1 MALSIGSLLADR
13 YEITA
18 PIATGGMGEVWK
30 ARDRVLDRI
39 VAAKV
44 LRSEY
49 TGDPN
54 FLARFRNEA
63 RHTAALTHPNIAS
76 VYDYGETVDDTGHQQ
91 LAFLVMEFVEGQ
103 PLVTILHEEGQLP
116 VDWTLHVLSQ
126 SADGLSAA
134 HRAGVVHRDI
144 KPGNLMVRPD
154 GVVKL
159 TDFGIA
165 QARDAA
171 PLTRTGMV
179 VGTAQYLSPEQAQ
192 GMEVTAASDVYSL
205 GVVAY
210 ECLSGARPFDGASQV
225 AIALAHINRP
235 PPPLPAHVPPSVR
248 LLVERALA
256 KDPEARF
263 PDGGAFAEAIRRV
276 AAGGSVMAGAP
287 ATAPTPV
294 VGDAADGRTQVFGAA
309 TGAALAAAGAAGLGG
324 AGAAGASPPTGPSGP
339 MPPLQAPDEDD
350 WDAEDEE
357 PPAGRNR
364 RVLWIAIA
372 AVVLLLLAGGTWW
385 LLADPA
391 GDGGENA
398 AEPPRPRR
406 RRARRRRSPSTR
418 GPTSAGMPTRCRPSS
433 RARASRS
440 PSPMR
445 PSTTVADGS
454 GIAGEPLDAGEVA
467 AIQPAGENVPT
478 TAAVT
483 STSSP
488 RAARTTVARRSR
500 PSRRR
505 PRAAAPRRQP
515 SRRRPRRL
523 RRPRRPRCPP
533 PRRPRRAFP
542 LRPQPIRRHH
552 RIRRR
557 PLPLLRALIRVGSGD
572 GASPVAP
579 GKRGAPWLGFPSAQ
593 SLPSGCPWAAGRSA
607 PQPGCSPRP
616 EPG

>member
-1 MALSIGSLLADR
+1 MKPYLVSQVQAPDLTVIDKTDPEEMSQPVSPEVAGQLTEMMTSVVNNGTGRRAPHRRRPGRRQDRDGGELRRNDHTWFIGFAPADDPKIAVAVFVRNGGRHRRGHLRTDREDGHPGVPRRAGGLMALATGSLLAGR

-44 LRSEY
+44 LKSEY
-49 TGDPN
+49 TGDPS

-76 VYDYGETVDDTGHQQ
+76 VYDYGETVDDTGTQQ

-103 PLVTILHEEGQLP
+103 PLVTILHDEGALP

-165 QARDAA
+165 QARDAT

-210 ECLSGARPFDGASQV
+210 ECLAGVRPFDGASQV

-235 PPPLPAHVPPSVR
+235 PPPLPSHVPPAVR

-256 KDPEARF
+256 KDPADRF

-276 AAGGSVMAGAP
+276 AAGGTLAAAVPVAGP
-287 ATAPTPV
+287 RTTPTAV
-294 VGDAADGRTQVFGAA
+294 VGGAA
-309 TGAALAAAGAAGLGG
+309 VTGAALAGG
-324 AGAAGASPPTGPSGP
+324 AVAA
-339 MPPLQAPDEDD
+339 
-350 WDAEDEE
+350 
-357 PPAGRNR
+357 
-364 RVLWIAIA
+364 A
-372 AVVLLLLAGGTWW
+372 AW
-385 LLADPA
+385 
-391 GDGGENA
+391 
-398 AEPPRPRR
+398 
-406 RRARRRRSPSTR
+406 
-418 GPTSAGMPTRCRPSS
+418 
-433 RARASRS
+433 
-440 PSPMR
+440 PSP
-445 PSTTVADGS
+445 
-454 GIAGEPLDAGEVA
+454 
-467 AIQPAGENVPT
+467 
-478 TAAVT
+478 
-483 STSSP
+483 
-488 RAARTTVARRSR
+488 
-500 PSRRR
+500 
-505 PRAAAPRRQP
+505 APR
-515 SRRRPRRL
+515 
-523 RRPRRPRCPP
+523 
-533 PRRPRRAFP
+533 
-542 LRPQPIRRHH
+542 
-552 RIRRR
+552 
-557 PLPLLRALIRVGSGD
+557 
-572 GASPVAP
+572 
-579 GKRGAPWLGFPSAQ
+579 
-593 SLPSGCPWAAGRSA
+593 
-607 PQPGCSPRP
+607 
-616 EPG
+616 